1 MHKGLLLSFLV
12 ATAAYGSESK
22 VAGRVF
28 LSSGEVAEVICT
40 RKGSPTG
47 ATATLTA
54 RFSSG
59 IVVTVSSKEDLTR
72 RHGETRISDGKTVLE
87 FFEDSG
93 YYSDNLPVPL
103 QVKIGDTVY
112 RVLLKPNALTNDQ
125 KKMQAAVA
133 KLPAPFTTA
142 LQQLI
147 PIGLNSECSIS
158 SLAIL
163 SEMFD
168 GGLPKNTITTMKKL
182 EPAEIAALIRDAVK

>member
-1 MHKGLLLSFLV
+1 MLRKNGASLTAPSMTSAKMHKGLLLSFLV

-125 KKMQAAVA
+125 KKSRRPW
-133 KLPAPFTTA
+133 LSCPHRLRRPC
-142 LQQLI
+142 
-147 PIGLNSECSIS
+147 NS
-158 SLAIL
+158 
-163 SEMFD
+163 
-168 GGLPKNTITTMKKL
+168 
-182 EPAEIAALIRDAVK
+182 